1 MGALRTTFA
10 AMVVALAAPSPPAMA
25 DWRDEL
31 ASLKIGVVADAGA
44 AYTRVRLERFRTFIE
59 ARIELPVE
67 IVPFPGYAALVDAH
81 AAGRTDYAIHTALSY
96 VATALRCRCVEP
108 VAAPLAADGAR
119 GFHALLIARSG
130 SGIESLRDVAGARLA
145 LTAEDSVAGHLA
157 PLHALEGEGLDP
169 ESDLAAIIAAE
180 DPEDA
185 LTMLFTDEA
194 DVAAAWSSLEG
205 ERATGYSFGALA
217 TMVASASLVMDE
229 IGIVWQSPLIPFGP
243 HAVRSD
249 LPPELKILLL
259 DALSSVGLE
268 APEILDDVDRSTHG
282 GGGFA
287 RIEPDDYAF
296 VEEVVVSGG
305 G

>member
-1 MGALRTTFA
+1 MDRLQT
-10 AMVVALAAPSPPAMA
+10 VLAAAAVTLAMSSTAAMA
-25 DWRDEL
+25 DWRDEVV
-31 ASLKIGVVADAGA
+31 SLKIGVVADAGA

-67 IVPFPGYAALVDAH
+67 IVAFPHYGVLIDAH

-96 VATALRCRCVEP
+96 VATVLNCRCVEP

-119 GFHALLIARSG
+119 GFHAVLIARSG
-130 SGIESLRDVAGARLA
+130 SGIDSLSDLAGVRLA
-145 LTAEDSVAGHLA
+145 LSGGDSVAGHLA

-169 ESDLAAIIAAE
+169 DADLAAIVTAA

-194 DVAAAWSSLEG
+194 DVAAAWSSLQG
-205 ERATGYSFGALA
+205 ERTGGYSFGVLA
-217 TMVASASLVMDE
+217 TMVAAGSLAMDQ
-229 IGIVWQSPLIPFGP
+229 IGVVWQSPLIPFGP

-259 DALSSVGLE
+259 DALSSVGIE
-268 APEILDDVDRSTHG
+268 APEILDDVDRSTNG

-287 RIEPDDYAF
+287 RVEPGDYAF
-296 VEEVVVSGG
+296 IEEVVVSSGG
-305 G
+305 